1 MNSGLRQR
9 MLALLAFVAWLV
21 SMGALV
27 WFAANHLLDAIAA
40 LALSLVALGTGYF
53 SLVHRGYRRFLGA
66 LVGVAA
72 VGLAVYVL
80 AHDEAIAE
88 LIVYGISLVLA
99 FAATGLALRPAA
111 RPPEWKRGAAP
122 PHPVLLMNPWSGGG
136 KVERFNLVAEC
147 EKRGIE
153 PIVLKRGDDLR
164 QLALDAVAHGAD
176 ALGMAGGDG
185 SQAIV
190 ASVASEHDLPHVCV
204 PAGTRNHLALDLGV
218 DRDDVVGALDAYGE
232 SGLERR
238 VDLATVNGSVFV
250 NNVSL
255 GVYATIVQSDH
266 YRDDKVGTTLKMLPE
281 LLGPEAKPFDIQYVG
296 PDGGR
301 QDTADLLMV
310 SNDPYRLNRL
320 FGMGSRPR
328 MDRGKLGVVAVRI
341 EGPGAVAQ
349 FLALEGAGQVDR
361 FPGWR
366 SWSAQEFGVE
376 SHQPV
381 PAGID
386 GEALTLD
393 PPLRF
398 ESRPGALRVRLAPHH
413 PGRSPASTAPEGPRA
428 VLVAL
433 GRTAFSR
440 QTAG

>member
-1 MNSGLRQR
+1 MRQR

-40 LALSLVALGTGYF
+40 LALSLVTVGAAYF
-53 SLVHRGYRRFLGA
+53 SVVRRGFRRFLGA
-66 LVGVAA
+66 IVAVAA
-72 VGLAVYVL
+72 IGLAVYVL

-99 FAATGLALRPAA
+99 FAATGLALRPTA
-111 RPPEWKRGAAP
+111 RRREWKHAGAP
-122 PHPVLLMNPWSGGG
+122 SHPVLLMNPWSGGG
-136 KVERFNLVAEC
+136 KVERFKLIEEC

-153 PIVLKRGDDLR
+153 PIVLKQGDDLR
-164 QLALDAVAHGAD
+164 QLALDAVARGAD

-232 SGLERR
+232 SGLECR

-266 YRDDKVGTTLKMLPE
+266 YRDDKVGTTLRMLPE
-281 LLGPEAKPFDIQYVG
+281 LLGPEAEPFDIEYVG
-296 PDGGR
+296 PGGGR

-310 SNDPYRLNRL
+310 SNDPYRLDRL

-328 MDRGKLGVVAVRI
+328 MDLGKLGVVAVRI
-341 EGPGAVAQ
+341 EGAGAVAQ
-349 FLALEGAGQVDR
+349 FLAMESAGQASR
-361 FPGWR
+361 FSGWR
-366 SWSAQEFGVE
+366 SWAAPEFVVE
-376 SHQPV
+376 SQQPV

-386 GEALTLD
+386 GEALMLD

-398 ESRPGALRVRLAPHH
+398 ESRPGALRVRIAPHH